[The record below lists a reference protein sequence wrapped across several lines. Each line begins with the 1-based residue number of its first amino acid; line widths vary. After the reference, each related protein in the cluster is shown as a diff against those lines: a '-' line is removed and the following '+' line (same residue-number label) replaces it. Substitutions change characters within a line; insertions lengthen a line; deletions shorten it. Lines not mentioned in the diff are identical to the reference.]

1 MKNKEIKTI
10 FKIPLQTI
18 YNWREVEEGDWR
30 RNILKLLYSLD
41 PKEAMRVLENKVNIH
56 FHKDEKNISI
66 TSNINLSHDEYIL
79 DRNGDDEI
87 SYLYIGKDDY
97 DDFLKLFILNNHII
111 LTDDT
116 PIIKWKNFTIKAPQ
130 AEFIKVYKEA
140 RNV

>member
-1 MKNKEIKTI
+1 MKNKEIKKI

-18 YNWREVEEGDWR
+18 YNWREVEKVDWR

-41 PKEAMRVLENKVNIH
+41 PKEAMRVLEHKVNIH
-56 FHKDEKNISI
+56 IHKDEKNISI

-79 DRNGDDEI
+79 DGDDEI

-97 DDFLKLFILNNHII
+97 DDFLKLFIFSKHII

-116 PIIKWKNFTIKAPQ
+116 PIMKWKNFTIKASQ
-130 AEFIKVYKEA
+130 DEFIKVYKEA